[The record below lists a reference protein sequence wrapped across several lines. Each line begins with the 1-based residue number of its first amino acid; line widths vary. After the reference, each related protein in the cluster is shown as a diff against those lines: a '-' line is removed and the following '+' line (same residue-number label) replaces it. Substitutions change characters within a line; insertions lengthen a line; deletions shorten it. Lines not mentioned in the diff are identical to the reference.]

1 MKEESILKNF
11 QIAYMKIYNKQED
24 LKLRKRLLR
33 TIQNIMK
40 EKYKVGNANIIEDVK
55 NSINILCK
63 ELRLL
68 YESKIWLQGASDNID
83 DIINRNKE
91 TLCEICC
98 EEENKKYMTLK
109 NIFNTCFGELSNIK
123 SDKELQIHMILSSMI
138 YSKLIELE
146 DLFECNIEDIE
157 ELEMETV
164 IDIVT
169 NAIDKFVD
177 MFIYLDGKID
187 YFDHLIY
194 FIKDELEEVI

>member
-1 MKEESILKNF
+1 
-11 QIAYMKIYNKQED
+11 
-24 LKLRKRLLR
+24 
-33 TIQNIMK
+33 MK
-40 EKYKVGNANIIEDVK
+40 EKYKVGKADIIEDVK

-68 YESKIWLQGASDNID
+68 YESRIYLQGASDNID
-83 DIINRNKE
+83 DIINRNEE
-91 TLCEICC
+91 TLCEICY

-109 NIFNTCFGELSNIK
+109 NIFNTGFGELGNIK
-123 SDKELQIHMILSSMI
+123 SDKELQIYMILSNMI

-169 NAIDKFVD
+169 SAIDKLVD
-177 MFIYLDGKID
+177 MFIYLDGKVD
-187 YFDHLIY
+187 YFDHLIC
-194 FIKDELEEVI
+194 FIREEIEDIF

>member
-1 MKEESILKNF
+1 M
-11 QIAYMKIYNKQED
+11 
-24 LKLRKRLLR
+24 RKRLLR

-68 YESKIWLQGASDNID
+68 YESKICLQGASDNID
-83 DIINRNKE
+83 DIMNRNEE
-91 TLCEICC
+91 TLCEICY